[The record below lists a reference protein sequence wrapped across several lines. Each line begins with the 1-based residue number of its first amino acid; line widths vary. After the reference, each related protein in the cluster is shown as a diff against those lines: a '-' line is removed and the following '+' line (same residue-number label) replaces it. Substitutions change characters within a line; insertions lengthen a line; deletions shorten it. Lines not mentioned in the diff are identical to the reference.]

1 MMVRLKT
8 LASALAALFATG
20 LAGRLQDVDL
30 VAIHVLEVW

>member
-1 MMVRLKT
+1 MIVGLKT